1 VRIFRKGD
9 DLIEIVEND
18 EEEVVPEDYRIV
30 VKFRPNPN
38 TKWRIAH
45 DVTPP
50 LELVAELFFGDDQ
63 DKALNEITNWLRE
76 EYGGGSWKIDIVDK
90 SSRVIRSKTIH
101 ITDEDVK
108 YGINKWVVYVKGPK
122 SGRWYKADVE
132 FDHVPTTNEIIDSVG
147 GGGKIKVVG
156 LDDKGRAA
164 YYKIM
169 NIDAPEPEW
178 LKEREDSIE
187 RKLQDS
193 IRKKIIEAQEKII
206 QQIVEG
212 GESSKKEDPIDK
224 LIKEIE
230 ELAKSEKLRTIEET
244 LRSLREGKKEDK
256 KTLSD
261 VLFLE
266 PYKAKIDSVQLL
278 IKKFAEKG
286 DLDTAIKL
294 LHEIPDG
301 TGALINLVQAG
312 ANLMNAI
319 AMVLAGGNQHAM
331 RERVREIVER
341 ARESKEEK
349 EEVEVEA
356 EEEESGAEIEIE
368 EKVDEEGW
376 EIEPKVEG

>member
-1 VRIFRKGD
+1 MRIFRKGE

-18 EEEVVPEDYRIV
+18 EEEVVPEDFRVV

-50 LELVAELFFGDDQ
+50 LELVAELFFGDDP
-63 DKALNEITNWLRE
+63 DKALNELTNWLRE

-108 YGINKWVVYVKGPK
+108 YGISKWVLYVKGSK

-132 FDHVPTTNEIIDSVG
+132 FDHVPTTNEIIDAIG
-147 GGGKIKVVG
+147 GGGKVKIVG
-156 LDDKGRAA
+156 LDEKGRAA
-164 YYKIM
+164 YYRIED
-169 NIDAPEPEW
+169 IDAPEPEW
-178 LKEREDSIE
+178 LKEREDSLE
-187 RKLQDS
+187 RKLHDS
-193 IRKKIIEAQEKII
+193 IRRKILETQERII
-206 QQIVEG
+206 QELIEG
-212 GESSKKEDPIDK
+212 KREEKKEDPIDR

-230 ELAKSEKLRTIEET
+230 DLAKSEKLRNIEEL
-244 LRSLREGKKEDK
+244 LRSLREGKRGDK

-261 VLFLE
+261 VLFLD
-266 PYKAKIDSVQLL
+266 PYKAKVESVQLL
-278 IKKFAEKG
+278 IKKFAEQG
-286 DLDTAIKL
+286 DLNTAIKL

-301 TGALINLVQAG
+301 TGAIINLVQAG

-319 AMVLAGGNQHAM
+319 AMVLAGKNHQVM
-331 RERVREIVER
+331 RESVREAIDR
-341 ARESKEEK
+341 QREEAKKEGEASGSEEISKTNIK
-349 EEVEVEA
+349 
-356 EEEESGAEIEIE
+356 IE

-376 EIEPKVEG
+376 EIEPKVES